1 MVRNLFEKFKVE
13 DDFIDLK
20 GFLNIMKIYKDR
32 DNILQKMDDFIEMVD
47 QNKDLNLNYHE
58 IKKYTKLCLMDLI
71 S

>member
-47 QNKDLNLNYHE
+47 
-58 IKKYTKLCLMDLI
+58 
-71 S
+71 